1 VSFPIGL
8 VIVDLTSS
16 RSEREVKNL
25 TKSAMVSV
33 PPGRCIVI
41 LWKPRVTWGSQIPYD
56 AVIAQA
62 VLGDQLNRESREFEF
77 FGNGSTRGYSKS
89 KSGLRYSGCLHW
101 LIFRRVGPRAYSRCA
116 TISDEVRSRSE
127 LPVLHK
133 VFTRDVANNVWH
145 LRWRNAKSHTI
156 RRLQGLLAWSDET
169 LLLVEVRRK
178 TRRRI
183 ATVDLDQNLVGV
195 ATKEF
200 YERDKALGVVL
211 L

>member
-1 VSFPIGL
+1 MSRPIGL

-16 RSEREVKNL
+16 RSKREVKNL

-33 PPGRCIVI
+33 PIGRCIVI
-41 LWKPRVTWGSQIPYD
+41 LWKPRVTWGSQFPYD
-56 AVIAQA
+56 AVVAET
-62 VLGDQLNRESREFEF
+62 VLGDQINREFGEFEF
-77 FGNGSTRGYSKS
+77 FGNGTTRGYSKA

-101 LIFRRVGPRAYSRCA
+101 LIFRRVGPRAYSRRA
-116 TISDEVRSRSE
+116 TISDEVQLRSE

-145 LRWRNAKSHTI
+145 LRWRNAKSHTF
-156 RRLQGLLAWSDET
+156 RRLQALLAWSDET
-169 LLLVEVRRK
+169 LLLVEVGRKIRRP
-178 TRRRI
+178 I
-183 ATVDLDQNLVGV
+183 AKVNLTQNLVGV

>member
-1 VSFPIGL
+1 MSRPIGL

-25 TKSAMVSV
+25 TKSAMISV
-33 PPGRCIVI
+33 PPGRCIAI

-56 AVIAQA
+56 AVVAET
-62 VLGDQLNRESREFEF
+62 VLGDQMTREFGEFEF
-77 FGNGSTRGYSKS
+77 FGNGSTRGYSKAR
-89 KSGLRYSGCLHW
+89 SGLRYSGCLHW
-101 LIFRRVGPRAYSRCA
+101 LIFRRVGPRAYSRRV
-116 TISDEVRSRSE
+116 TISNDVRLRSE
-127 LPVLHK
+127 LPVFHK

-145 LRWRNAKSHTI
+145 LRWRNAKSQTI
-156 RRLQGLLAWSDET
+156 RRLQGLLAWPDET
-169 LLLVEVRRK
+169 LVLVEVRK
-178 TRRRI
+178 TVRRPI
-183 ATVDLDQNLVGV
+183 ATIDLNQNLVGV